1 MNGGFSEELGC
12 WVPPAHI
19 IDSDEDSDSDSDE
32 DEDDSDADSSEG
44 DSDSSDSGEEGASSE
59 DDVLM
64 PSVRAPNFAKIMAK
78 VKRSGAK
85 PGVVTARA
93 PRGVA
98 ERAKAE
104 TGRAG
109 AARGGRG
116 GEEDDAFDWGGD
128 ARGGQKRSAGKAR
141 GLRAKRGKTA

>member
-1 MNGGFSEELGC
+1 MLG
-12 WVPPAHI
+12 PARAHHRLGRGRRTRLGR
-19 IDSDEDSDSDSDE
+19 E

-93 PRGVA
+93 PRGVV
-98 ERAKAE
+98 EREPKAE
-104 TGRAG
+104 TGAAAAAAAAAAG
-109 AARGGRG
+109 GG

-128 ARGGQKRSAGKAR
+128 ARGGGAKRSAGKAR
-141 GLRAKRGKTA
+141 GPARAKRGKTA

>member
-19 IDSDEDSDSDSDE
+19 IDSDEDEDSDSDE

-93 PRGVA
+93 PRGGRRARA
-98 ERAKAE
+98 E
-104 TGRAG
+104 GRD
-109 AARGGRG
+109 GRG
-116 GEEDDAFDWGGD
+116 RRRRRRRRPGG
-128 ARGGQKRSAGKAR
+128 GGG
-141 GLRAKRGKTA
+141 G